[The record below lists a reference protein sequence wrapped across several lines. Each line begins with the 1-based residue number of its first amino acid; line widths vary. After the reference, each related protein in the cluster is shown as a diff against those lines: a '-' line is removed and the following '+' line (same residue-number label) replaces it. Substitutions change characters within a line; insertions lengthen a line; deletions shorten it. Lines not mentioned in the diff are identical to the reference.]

1 MKIRNKGSKII
12 NIGTTILMPD
22 ASMDINEATLKLPAI
37 QAFIAKGLLETDE
50 SDAAFQKAVEE
61 AAARK
66 LEEEAKAKAEAEA
79 KAKAEADAKAKA
91 EAEAAAKKAAE
102 DKAKA
107 DAAMKAIQYIRLIGK
122 EFISLTDAE
131 LHLWVEM
138 VRPMVSRKQFGKLY
152 EQAIA
157 YLVCHKLKM
166 AGYGENPLGDMGA
179 IGIGFAV
186 GSVSEGGSSISFG
199 ANQSSNLATDA
210 ELGLT
215 AYGVQF
221 LQLRRMV
228 IVPIHCSGE
237 LDSSGGKG
245 KNNPCI
251 VPVASD
257 AVLGG
262 IKVRPGSGLKLEPD
276 GTLSVDREEP

>member
-1 MKIRNKGSKII
+1 
-12 NIGTTILMPD
+12 
-22 ASMDINEATLKLPAI
+22 
-37 QAFIAKGLLETDE
+37 
-50 SDAAFQKAVEE
+50 
-61 AAARK
+61 
-66 LEEEAKAKAEAEA
+66 
-79 KAKAEADAKAKA
+79 
-91 EAEAAAKKAAE
+91 
-102 DKAKA
+102 
-107 DAAMKAIQYIRLIGK
+107 MKAIQYIRLIGK

-166 AGYGENPLGDMGA
+166 AGYGENPLGDM
-179 IGIGFAV
+179 
-186 GSVSEGGSSISFG
+186 GGSSISFG